1 MPVVFHTRLVD
12 TDTHTLWKILSDLA
26 GYKDWLVL
34 PAGRVTGVRI
44 TADAGVLTRSE
55 RRLEVESGQWF
66 EERVTEA
73 SAPNFVAF
81 QVLRDNTGKFA
92 STYKDLTI
100 GIKAVAASG
109 GGVNVTMN
117 ARYSKATLI
126 GRWTDFFG
134 PRNWKRAFKRS
145 LENLAT
151 LVSRQPRPELFT
163 PAWRQPVSPPAPAIK
178 EPPRP
183 AEPEPLPPAA
193 PADAFAAVERPA
205 AREAEPAE
213 VQPSRAELE
222 EQLTL
227 LRGLLVQTRKMDL
240 PTADIE
246 ARIAEIET
254 RLRG

>member
-163 PAWRQPVSPPAPAIK
+163 PAWRQPVSPPQRSRSRRGLPSLNRSRRLPPPTLSPPWRGQPRARPN
-178 EPPRP
+178 PPRSNP
-183 AEPEPLPPAA
+183 
-193 PADAFAAVERPA
+193 R
-205 AREAEPAE
+205 AR
-213 VQPSRAELE
+213 SWRNS
-222 EQLTL
+222 
-227 LRGLLVQTRKMDL
+227 
-240 PTADIE
+240 
-246 ARIAEIET
+246 
-254 RLRG
+254 